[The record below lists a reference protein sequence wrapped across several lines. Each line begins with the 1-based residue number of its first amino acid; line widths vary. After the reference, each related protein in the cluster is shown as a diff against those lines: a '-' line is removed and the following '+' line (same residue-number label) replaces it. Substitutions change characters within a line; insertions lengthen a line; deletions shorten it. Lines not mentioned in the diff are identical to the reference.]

1 MTINVGGSASF
12 GGPGFMLRSQGGKAE
27 QGAIKGRVLLRLLR
41 FVKPFWPYVI
51 LALLLML
58 ASSGAS
64 LIAPYLTKVAID
76 TNIAEGDTRGLL
88 ITSLEL
94 AGALA
99 VVYLASAAQS
109 YLLSWIG
116 QKVLA
121 SMRGELFR
129 HLQELSVAYHDTRI
143 VGVTLSRVINDVDV
157 INDLLSRGLVAILND
172 GALLIGTVIVM
183 MTMELRLALLTF
195 AVLPLM
201 ILATVLF
208 TRKAR
213 IAYRETRE
221 KIGAVV
227 GDMAGNIDGMRV
239 IQAFAQEASTQDRF
253 EEVNRANRDANIY
266 AMSLS
271 FLFMP
276 VVDILG
282 VLATAIVLLSGGL
295 MVAEGLLTIGVVVA
309 FMSYVNRFF
318 EPIRELSQIY
328 TTLQAA
334 TAGGERVLELF
345 DQVPLVQDSADAVPI
360 PAIEGRIDFRDVS
373 FRYTPE
379 KEVLHGINL
388 SIQPGDTVALVGP
401 TGAGKTSIA
410 NLVGRFYDV
419 DEGAVLIDGCD
430 VREVTRTSLR
440 SQMSLV
446 PQDPFLFSGTIAD
459 NIRFGRPEAGQDEI
473 DRAAQAANA
482 DQFIQHLPEGYE
494 TRILEGGVNLSVG
507 QRQLISIAR
516 ALLVDPRILIMDE
529 ATSSVDTVTEAL
541 IQDALARLL
550 SGRTALVIAH
560 RLSTI
565 RNADRIYVIDDG
577 QILEEGRHN
586 ELLAQRGMYY
596 DLYEQQFID
605 WEKKIQGTPE
615 KSSAVGSTHS
625 SG

>member
-1 MTINVGGSASF
+1 MSINIGGSTRF
-12 GGPGFMLRSQGGKAE
+12 GGPGYMLRSQGAQDERGR
-27 QGAIKGRVLLRLLR
+27 IKGRVLLRLLR
-41 FVKPFWPYVI
+41 FVKPFWSQVS

-64 LIAPYLTKVAID
+64 LLAPYLTKVAID
-76 TNIAEGDTRGLL
+76 TDIAAGDIRGLVA
-88 ITSLEL
+88 TSLCL

-109 YLLSWIG
+109 YILSWIG

-121 SMRGELFR
+121 AIRGELFH
-129 HLQELSVAYHDTRI
+129 HLQDLSVAYHDDHI
-143 VGVTLSRVINDVDV
+143 VGVTLSRAINDVDV

-172 GALLIGTVIVM
+172 SALLIGTIVVM
-183 MTMELRLALLTF
+183 MTMEPRLALLTYT
-195 AVLPLM
+195 VLPLM
-201 ILATVLF
+201 ILATLLF

-213 IAYRETRE
+213 VAYRETRE

-227 GDMAGNIDGMRV
+227 GDIAGNIDGMRV
-239 IQAFAQEASTQDRF
+239 IQAFAQEENTQDRF
-253 EEVNRANRDANIY
+253 ESVNRANRDAHIY

-276 VVDILG
+276 VVDVLG
-282 VLATAIVLLSGGL
+282 VLATSVVLLSGGL
-295 MVAEGLLTIGVVVA
+295 MVADGALTIGVVIA

-334 TAGGERVLELF
+334 TAGGERVLELL
-345 DQVPLVQDSADAVPI
+345 DRQPRVQDKPYAIPI
-360 PAIEGRIDFRDVS
+360 PAIRGRIELQAVS

-379 KEVLHGINL
+379 KEVLHAIEMTVE
-388 SIQPGDTVALVGP
+388 PGETIALVGP

-419 DEGAVLIDGCD
+419 ADGAVLIDGHD
-430 VREVTRTSLR
+430 VRDITRNSLR
-440 SQMSLV
+440 RQMSLV
-446 PQDPFLFSGTIAD
+446 PQDPFLFSGTITD
-459 NIRFGRPEAGQDEI
+459 NIRFGRPDASLDDVI
-473 DRAAQAANA
+473 RAAEAANA
-482 DQFIQHLPEGYE
+482 AQFIQQLPEGYG

-516 ALLVDPRILIMDE
+516 ALLVNPRILILDE

-541 IQDALARLL
+541 IQEALARLL

-560 RLSTI
+560 RLSTV
-565 RNADRIYVIDDG
+565 RNADRIYLIDDG
-577 QILEEGRHN
+577 QIVEQGRH
-586 ELLAQRGMYY
+586 ETLLEQSGLYH

-605 WEKKIQGTPE
+605 WEREDQEPDLELHG
-615 KSSAVGSTHS
+615 
-625 SG
+625 